1 MDLSWNAAA
10 GDTVVDRDDP
20 DLALDTRELTSPTVI
35 RNEIEIDEGRA
46 RAGVPQTTQVIVLQP
61 VLETRARGGFT
72 LWPVAESA
80 PYGFLPLHGG
90 LTPAEVGAAVM
101 HIADGNSAAPES
113 GTDPLG
119 AFLHGLLTM
128 DDLFASGGLRIT
140 DTVTGATL
148 VPGCCNGLDER
159 RDWWEVVDGDGW
171 ASFGHDP
178 SPVAERHG
186 DIVRLTVDAE
196 DDGSPVLAL
205 PVAELRR
212 LLAAAERDLA
222 DFLQL
227 AAAWAPL
234 HLSGYA
240 VPAVLALG
248 RALDLPAGAPPLNP

>member
-1 MDLSWNAAA
+1 MGVSWGAAA
-10 GDTVVDRDDP
+10 GDAVADRGDP
-20 DLALDTRELTSPTVI
+20 DLALNTRELPSPTGI

-46 RAGVPQTTQVIVLQP
+46 RAGMPQTYRVIVLQP
-61 VLETRARGGFT
+61 VLETRARDGFA

-80 PYGFLPLHGG
+80 PYSYLPLHGW

-101 HIADGNSAAPES
+101 HIADGNTDTPES
-113 GTDPLG
+113 DTDPLG
-119 AFLHGLLTM
+119 SFLHDLLTM
-128 DDLFASGGLRIT
+128 DGLFASGGLRIT
-140 DTVTGATL
+140 DTATGTTL
-148 VPGCCNGLDER
+148 LPGCCNGLDER

-186 DIVRLTVDAE
+186 DLVRLTVDAE
-196 DDGSPVLAL
+196 DDGSPVIEL
-205 PVAELRR
+205 PVAELRD
-212 LLAAAERDLA
+212 LLAGAERDLA

-240 VPAVLALG
+240 VPVVRALG
-248 RALDLPAGAPPLNP
+248 RALDLPAATNP